1 MSMLRPERG
10 TSMLERRKQCRQRTF
25 WAGQIIVERSRS
37 VAECLVRNLSF
48 GGAKLA
54 LSGTTFVPREF
65 ELHIPEHRVEFRA
78 KLVWRRS
85 GEMGVALERIEAADW
100 ASAVSAAQ
108 RLQGLKSP
116 SPACANGDTLTPL
129 ALVRRLKKLRQQTAS
144 LRRRLL
150 TQMD

>member
-10 TSMLERRKQCRQRTF
+10 TRMLERRKQRRQGTL
-25 WAGQIIVERSRS
+25 WAGQIIVEGSRS

-54 LSGTTFVPREF
+54 LSGTTFVPRQF
-65 ELHIPEHRVEFRA
+65 ELHIPEHQAEFRA
-78 KLVWRRS
+78 KLIWRRS
-85 GEMGVALERIEAADW
+85 GEMGVALERIEAGDA
-100 ASAVSAAQ
+100 ASATSASQ

-116 SPACANGDTLTPL
+116 APVCANGETLTPL

-150 TQMD
+150 MQMD